1 MKNIIILFLS
11 CFGATAG
18 FSQNLPFPYGG
29 VLPGRT
35 DLDVRWKAAKHPW
48 PKALWTYQMVPTKFS
63 PNLISNLMSLADF
76 TQKDQYGASTTNG
89 VAYYNYKN
97 RLSISFATGD
107 IGLDRELRRYSP
119 TNLAEGV
126 PGTNQLYQLARD
138 FIPRL
143 GIDTTEIPKTKKGR
157 FQISCSEPSHTFY
170 SQGETTIT
178 NIQFRRAS
186 FGRLIDGVECEPF
199 VGSCVIDFGEHSQ
212 IKALSLHWRN
222 VQRDKYYL
230 AATSKQIVQWIRDGK
245 MLLPKA
251 IYIAG
256 GNSAPIDW
264 TAAKRITI
272 EEATAH
278 YWGEPFFGDR
288 GDRPIFPSSV
298 APYGILIATVDM
310 GTTKLKVK
318 IVCPIID
325 ESKPLN

>member
-11 CFGATAG
+11 CFSAVAG
-18 FSQNLPFPYGG
+18 FSQILPFPYGG

-35 DLDVRWKAAKHPW
+35 NLDVRWKATKHPW

-89 VAYYNYKN
+89 IAYYNYKN

-107 IGLDRELRRYSP
+107 IDLDRELRRYTP

-126 PGTNQLYQLARD
+126 PGTNQLYQLAKD

-143 GIDTTEIPKTKKGR
+143 GIDITEIPRTKKGG
-157 FQISCSEPSHTFY
+157 FKITSSEPSHTQYFL
-170 SQGETTIT
+170 GEITIT

-199 VGSCVIDFGEHSQ
+199 VGSCAIDFGEHSQ
-212 IKALSLHWRN
+212 IKALSLHWRS
-222 VQRDKYYL
+222 VQRDKRYP
-230 AATSKQIVQWIRDGK
+230 AATSEQIVRWIRDGN

-251 IYIAG
+251 IYITG
-256 GNSAPIDW
+256 EDTAPIDW
-264 TAAKRITI
+264 SVAKRITI

-278 YWGEPFFGDR
+278 YWGEPFFGDHE
-288 GDRPIFPSSV
+288 DRPIFPRPV
-298 APYGILIATVDM
+298 VPYGILTTTVDM
-310 GTTKLKVK
+310 GSTKLKVK